1 MIRKNDEKAGFPMVP
16 KKERS
21 PWLWLIPIP
30 IQLVILALTFFGGIA
45 IDAAIFSHGS
55 GEAQGHGMPI
65 FTIILPMI
73 ALVCT
78 GIVVLV
84 CVIGLIVS
92 LVRRGRR
99 RRAAEQIP
107 VQYQPYQPQYQ
118 PYQPTQTPTPQQG
131 GTPQPPTAPQW
142 EEHPPEWK

>member
-1 MIRKNDEKAGFPMVP
+1 MKP

-30 IQLVILALTFFGGIA
+30 IQLVILALTFFGGMA

-73 ALVCT
+73 ALGFTV
-78 GIVVLV
+78 IVVLV

-92 LVRRGRR
+92 LVRRSRR
-99 RRAAEQIP
+99 RKAAEQMP
-107 VQYQPYQPQYQ
+107 QYPPYPQQYQPYQP
-118 PYQPTQTPTPQQG
+118 PQPTWQG
-131 GTPQPPTAPQW
+131 GAPQPPAAPQW
-142 EEHPPEWK
+142 EEHPPEGQ

>member
-1 MIRKNDEKAGFPMVP
+1 MKP

-55 GEAQGHGMPI
+55 GGAQGHGMPM

-73 ALVCT
+73 ALGVT
-78 GIVVLV
+78 VIVVLV

-92 LVRRGRR
+92 LVRRSRR
-99 RRAAEQIP
+99 RQAAEQMP
-107 VQYQPYQPQYQ
+107 PQYQ
-118 PYQPTQTPTPQQG
+118 PYPPQYQPPQPTWQQG
-131 GTPQPPTAPQW
+131 GVPQPPAAPQW
-142 EEHPPEWK
+142 EEHPPEQK

>member
-1 MIRKNDEKAGFPMVP
+1 MKP

-73 ALVCT
+73 ALAVT

-92 LVRRGRR
+92 LVRRSCRR
-99 RRAAEQIP
+99 QSAEQLP
-107 VQYQPYQPQYQ
+107 PQYPPYPQQYPTYQPP
-118 PYQPTQTPTPQQG
+118 QPTWQQG
-131 GTPQPPTAPQW
+131 GAPQPPATPQW
-142 EEHPPEWK
+142 EEHPPEQK